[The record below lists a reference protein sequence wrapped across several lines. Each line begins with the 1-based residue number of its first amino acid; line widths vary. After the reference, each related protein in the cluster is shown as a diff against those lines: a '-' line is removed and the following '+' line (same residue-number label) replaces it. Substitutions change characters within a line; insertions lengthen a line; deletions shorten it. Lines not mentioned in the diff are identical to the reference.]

1 MSEREAGV
9 AVIVW
14 RRSFEVEVL
23 LLHRSRFGV
32 EFDGDWAWATP
43 GGGRKPGE
51 KPQDAAQRE
60 LREETGLSL
69 ACMPVVAQLQRD
81 MEVAVFVAEAPTD
94 AEIQPSDEHDATSGF
109 DRSNSDDAFRLGFTR
124 RTRRYSATSD
134 FRSRPDSTED
144 RRLGRRD
151 RSKLRP

>member
-94 AEIQPSDEHDATSGF
+94 AEIQLSDEHDRHEWVRPQQLRRCLPAWVHKTYAEVL
-109 DRSNSDDAFRLGFTR
+109 SNVGLSEPTRL
-124 RTRRYSATSD
+124 D
-134 FRSRPDSTED
+134 
-144 RRLGRRD
+144 
-151 RSKLRP
+151 